1 MSGLFQKILC
11 VKKTT
16 KFERLKST
24 GFFQS
29 SYVEN
34 KLMKTWA
41 EAANVHITVA
51 DKVIQAFKESG
62 RQIKVKQCY

>member
-1 MSGLFQKILC
+1 MASIWKKVLC

-34 KLMKTWA
+34 KLMKTW
-41 EAANVHITVA
+41 
-51 DKVIQAFKESG
+51 
-62 RQIKVKQCY
+62 

>member
-1 MSGLFQKILC
+1 MASIWKKVLC

-51 DKVIQAFKESG
+51 DKVIEAFKESG
-62 RQIKVKQCY
+62 RDV

>member
-1 MSGLFQKILC
+1 MASIWKKVLC

-24 GFFQS
+24 GFIQS

-34 KLMKTWA
+34 KLMKTW
-41 EAANVHITVA
+41 
-51 DKVIQAFKESG
+51 
-62 RQIKVKQCY
+62 

>member
-1 MSGLFQKILC
+1 MTSLWNKVLC

-16 KFERLKST
+16 KFERLRST

-34 KLMKTWA
+34 KLMNTWA

-51 DKVIQAFKESG
+51 DKVIDAFKASG
-62 RQIKVKQCY
+62 REVRV

>member
-1 MSGLFQKILC
+1 MASIFNKVLC

-34 KLMKTWA
+34 KLMKTWYV
-41 EAANVHITVA
+41 NLSLT
-51 DKVIQAFKESG
+51 
-62 RQIKVKQCY
+62 Y

>member
-1 MSGLFQKILC
+1 MASIFNKVLC

-34 KLMKTWA
+34 KLMKTWYVNLYFMYLIGCLA
-41 EAANVHITVA
+41 TELCI
-51 DKVIQAFKESG
+51 
-62 RQIKVKQCY
+62 

>member
-1 MSGLFQKILC
+1 MTSIFNKVLC

-16 KFERLKST
+16 KFERLRST

-34 KLMKTWA
+34 KLMKTWE
-41 EAANVHITVA
+41 EAANIHITVA
-51 DKVIQAFKESG
+51 DKVIEAFKESG
-62 RQIKVKQCY
+62 RQVTIKQDY